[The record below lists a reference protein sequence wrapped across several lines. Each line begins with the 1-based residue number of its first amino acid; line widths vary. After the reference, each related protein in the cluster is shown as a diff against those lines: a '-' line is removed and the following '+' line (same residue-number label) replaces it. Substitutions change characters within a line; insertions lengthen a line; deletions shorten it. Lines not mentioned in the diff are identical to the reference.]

1 MPDRKSIWDPLRMK
15 VVTLTPEEVGSQWCI
30 GVLAESLRVPM
41 TLMMSEAGFR
51 YGGKQFRAD
60 ILVYDRSVRPLMI
73 VECKRPQVELT
84 NEVLDQTIR
93 YNMALDVKYILI
105 TNGKKTYICQKR
117 DGKLVF
123 LQNFP
128 TYEEMICQQ

>member
-1 MPDRKSIWDPLRMK
+1 MPDRKSIWDPLRK
-15 VVTLTPEEVGSQWCI
+15 KEVTLTPEEEVRQWCI